1 MYNVKSMQASEFIA
15 HDEILETLAYASAN
29 KNNASLI
36 DSIIA
41 KAKERKGLSHRE
53 AAVLLD
59 CELDEKNQEIRFR
72 HSNTKKCRTFITHFS
87 SKPYQHIAYVDIT
100 RYRHRYSRCQ
110 YFFICRIIC
119 ISRYRC
125 RYGIERNITEF
136 CRRSHGTPFQAL

>member
-59 CELDEKNQEIRFR
+59 CELDEKIRKF
-72 HSNTKKCRTFITHFS
+72 CFGRTDQKDFTATASLCLRRYIFQTTVLTAAFI
-87 SKPYQHIAYVDIT
+87 ALIT
-100 RYRHRYSRCQ
+100 V
-110 YFFICRIIC
+110 
-119 ISRYRC
+119 
-125 RYGIERNITEF
+125 
-136 CRRSHGTPFQAL
+136 

>member
-59 CELDEKNQEIRFR
+59 CELDEKNQEIFASGRTDQKRFLR
-72 HSNTKKCRTFITHFS
+72 Q
-87 SKPYQHIAYVDIT
+87 P
-100 RYRHRYSRCQ
+100 HRYVCAVISFKLL
-110 YFFICRIIC
+110 YLTAAFIAL
-119 ISRYRC
+119 
-125 RYGIERNITEF
+125 ITV
-136 CRRSHGTPFQAL
+136 

>member
-59 CELDEKNQEIRFR
+59 CELDEKNQEIFTATASLCLRRYIFQ
-72 HSNTKKCRTFITHFS
+72 TTVLTAAFI
-87 SKPYQHIAYVDIT
+87 ALIT
-100 RYRHRYSRCQ
+100 V
-110 YFFICRIIC
+110 
-119 ISRYRC
+119 
-125 RYGIERNITEF
+125 
-136 CRRSHGTPFQAL
+136 

>member
-59 CELDEKNQEIRFR
+59 CELDEKNQEIFALAEQIKKDFYG
-72 HSNTKKCRTFITHFS
+72 NTSLCLRRYIFQTTVLTAAFI
-87 SKPYQHIAYVDIT
+87 ALIT
-100 RYRHRYSRCQ
+100 V
-110 YFFICRIIC
+110 
-119 ISRYRC
+119 
-125 RYGIERNITEF
+125 
-136 CRRSHGTPFQAL
+136 

>member
-59 CELDEKNQEIRFR
+59 CELDEKIRKFLLWPNK
-72 HSNTKKCRTFITHFS
+72 SKKIFTATASLCLRRYIFQTTVSTAAFI
-87 SKPYQHIAYVDIT
+87 ALIT
-100 RYRHRYSRCQ
+100 V
-110 YFFICRIIC
+110 
-119 ISRYRC
+119 
-125 RYGIERNITEF
+125 
-136 CRRSHGTPFQAL
+136 

>member
-59 CELDEKNQEIRFR
+59 CELDEKNQEIFAGRTDQKRFLR
-72 HSNTKKCRTFITHFS
+72 Q
-87 SKPYQHIAYVDIT
+87 PYRYV
-100 RYRHRYSRCQ
+100 CAV
-110 YFFICRIIC
+110 
-119 ISRYRC
+119 ISFKLLY
-125 RYGIERNITEF
+125 
-136 CRRSHGTPFQAL
+136 

>member
-53 AAVLLD
+53 ADVLLD
-59 CELDEKNQEIRFR
+59 CELDEKNQEI
-72 HSNTKKCRTFITHFS
+72 
-87 SKPYQHIAYVDIT
+87 
-100 RYRHRYSRCQ
+100 YSRGVGHGYASVIVCLRQ
-110 YFFICRIIC
+110 FPE
-119 ISRYRC
+119 
-125 RYGIERNITEF
+125 GTNIW
-136 CRRSHGTPFQAL
+136 LI

>member
-59 CELDEKNQEIRFR
+59 CELDEKKSGNFCFGRTDQKRFLR
-72 HSNTKKCRTFITHFS
+72 Q
-87 SKPYQHIAYVDIT
+87 P
-100 RYRHRYSRCQ
+100 HRYVCAV
-110 YFFICRIIC
+110 
-119 ISRYRC
+119 ISFKLLY
-125 RYGIERNITEF
+125 
-136 CRRSHGTPFQAL
+136 

>member
-36 DSIIA
+36 DSIID

-59 CELDEKNQEIRFR
+59 CELDEKNHPNTNYVSWWVKNACVCIR
-72 HSNTKKCRTFITHFS
+72 I
-87 SKPYQHIAYVDIT
+87 
-100 RYRHRYSRCQ
+100 
-110 YFFICRIIC
+110 
-119 ISRYRC
+119 
-125 RYGIERNITEF
+125 
-136 CRRSHGTPFQAL
+136 

>member
-53 AAVLLD
+53 AVSWMKKIRKFLLWPNRSKKIFTATASLCLRRYIFQTTVL
-59 CELDEKNQEIRFR
+59 
-72 HSNTKKCRTFITHFS
+72 TAAFI
-87 SKPYQHIAYVDIT
+87 ALIT
-100 RYRHRYSRCQ
+100 V
-110 YFFICRIIC
+110 
-119 ISRYRC
+119 
-125 RYGIERNITEF
+125 
-136 CRRSHGTPFQAL
+136 

>member
-59 CELDEKNQEIRFR
+59 CELDEKNQEIFALAEQI
-72 HSNTKKCRTFITHFS
+72 KKIFTATASLCLRRYIFQTTVLTAAFI
-87 SKPYQHIAYVDIT
+87 ALIT
-100 RYRHRYSRCQ
+100 V
-110 YFFICRIIC
+110 
-119 ISRYRC
+119 
-125 RYGIERNITEF
+125 
-136 CRRSHGTPFQAL
+136 